1 MRIVGDFDGT
11 ADVEPCGGVVA
22 MSGGSDGW
30 WRATLALAA
39 GEYRFRY
46 VADGVWYADYA
57 SNGIETS
64 KLGLNSIL
72 VVPDWAGHPPAT
84 AEGRISARLGLATK
98 SSGNGVKNDIYEITI
113 PADTYSETI
122 RGYVSG
128 DIEWKGPTVDSDAE
142 GASYELQ
149 ITPSK

>member
-1 MRIVGDFDGT
+1 MTSIAKDGRIEFWFFRRDVNDVRIVGDFDGT
-11 ADVEPCGGVVA
+11 ADGEPCGGVVA

-72 VVPDWAGHPPAT
+72 VVPDWAGHPSAT
-84 AEGRISARLGLATK
+84 TEGVRRMVA
-98 SSGNGVKNDIYEITI
+98 
-113 PADTYSETI
+113 
-122 RGYVSG
+122 
-128 DIEWKGPTVDSDAE
+128 
-142 GASYELQ
+142 
-149 ITPSK
+149 